1 MNTQM
6 IENSDRGL
14 TLDKRLAWGIL
25 VTIAGGGFWVGVQ
38 VTELASG
45 VETLGDRQTED
56 RESIADNTRAI
67 NALRSSNARIDQR
80 LANIETSA
88 SRTEASVVEILRYL
102 RGTNGVRP

>member
-1 MNTQM
+1 MTTQM

-45 VETLGDRQTED
+45 VQTLGNRQSED
-56 RESIADNTRAI
+56 RASIADNTRAI
-67 NALRSSNARIDQR
+67 QTLRSSNARIDQR
-80 LANIETSA
+80 LTNIEQS
-88 SRTEASVVEILRYL
+88 SQRTESTVAEILRYL
-102 RGTNGVRP
+102 RGSPARP